1 MSAVYPIMLG
11 GLGLLAVPILIHLIY
26 RQKPRVLKFPA
37 FRFLMKRSR
46 TNLRKLQLRH
56 LLLLIL
62 RVLVL
67 ALICLALVRP
77 KISGELVNL
86 QTDRPVAAI
95 FLFDTSYSMQ
105 YKTTG
110 DKSRLDEA
118 RQQAL
123 QLLETLHPQSRI
135 VVLDTAEPAS
145 PGTIEWLS
153 RDKAE
158 VQIKSLALR
167 YDNQP
172 VTRRLDDAYQLFGQ
186 LALATEDLIGPR
198 LPRVLCVF
206 SDRMESCWDPRH
218 LPHLQGLADAIPPL
232 LERLPAVQ
240 GSIPGRIALLQEL
253 RDKLPPPAAQD
264 YPEKKLIAAWE
275 ELQQRIPAATWDN
288 YPDQQWVKILGEI
301 RATSRDL
308 LKKLQ
313 VAEGQDEDQAK
324 KTFRKKIVASLEG
337 GLQELQGVATFFID
351 VGLPDAVDLG
361 IAAVD
366 CFAAS
371 DASAP
376 RQTFGPKE
384 KIRVQVMLRAT
395 GAEFDNSLKCLV
407 DGKLIHEQQAKLGSG
422 ESKTLDFDL
431 DAGTLE
437 PGYKQLELKLSAGD
451 PLEFTNHRFATI
463 LIRSPRHVLIVTDDK
478 ETAQPLR
485 DYIAANPIVQFQ
497 CEVKTPDEAE
507 KLGPGKQDL
516 AKYHAIY
523 LLNVAQPTANLW
535 KALKSYVDQGGNVAI
550 VPGGKAGDEKAILV
564 AYKNGGALLPAALTG
579 IIEANAALLPGDAKQ
594 NKDKGAVW
602 DWSQAFN
609 SQHRFFK
616 RFRHWHDIGRD
627 DFIKVPRYAYRFWE
641 VAPPEK
647 VTTVLVHYN
656 TKKRHPAI
664 LERDFGKGRG
674 KVLLVTTRLDFPVE
688 PAWNN
693 YLVRDHSWAAVFPG
707 ELTIYLAGELEPV
720 KLNFVTGQTPPTV
733 TIPPG
738 VTDQVF
744 NLIGPLLGEQVPRP
758 EKNELILHK
767 AVVPGNYALE
777 ASPPPEGGLANRIG
791 AFSVNLPAEEGSL
804 KPVPLEEITALFGND
819 AVRNLKPGD
828 TVLDLPGLFSTPLEL
843 LPGLMLA
850 LLVFLALENLLANLF
865 YRREPRPQPEGEP
878 S

>member
-11 GLGLLAVPILIHLIY
+11 GLGLLAIPILIHLIY
-26 RQKPRVLKFPA
+26 RQKPRVLRFPA

-56 LLLLIL
+56 LLLLVL
-62 RVLVL
+62 RMLVL
-67 ALICLALVRP
+67 LLICLALVRP
-77 KISGELVNL
+77 KVSGDLVNL

-110 DKSRLDEA
+110 DRSRLDEA

-135 VVLDTAEPAS
+135 IVLDSAEQAN
-145 PGTIEWLS
+145 PGAIEWLS
-153 RDKAE
+153 CDKAE

-167 YDNQP
+167 YDNHP

-206 SDRMESCWDPRH
+206 SDRMEACWNSH
-218 LPHLQGLADAIPPL
+218 QLPHLQGLADAIPPL

-240 GSIPGRIALLQEL
+240 ASIPGRIALLQEL

-275 ELQQRIPAATWDN
+275 ELQQRIPSATWDN
-288 YPDQQWVKILGEI
+288 YPDPQWVKILGEV
-301 RATSRDL
+301 RATSREL
-308 LKKLQ
+308 LKKIQ
-313 VAEGQDEDQAK
+313 APGGQDDDQTK
-324 KTFRKKIVASLEG
+324 KTFRKKIVESLEG
-337 GLQELQGVATFFID
+337 GLQELQGVAAFFID

-361 IAAVD
+361 IVGVN

-395 GAEFDNSLKCLV
+395 GSDFDNSLKCYN
-407 DGKLIHEQQAKLGSG
+407 GGSLIHEQQAKLGDG
-422 ESKTLDFDL
+422 ESKTLEFEV
-431 DAGTLE
+431 DAGKLG
-437 PGYKQLELKLSAGD
+437 PGYKQLDLKLSAGD

-463 LIRSPRHVLIVTDDK
+463 LIRSPRQVLIITDDK
-478 ETAQPLR
+478 KTAEPLQ
-485 DYIAANPIVQFQ
+485 DYIVANPIVEFQ
-497 CEVKTPDEAE
+497 CLVQSPEEAE

-516 AKYHAIY
+516 GKYNAIY
-523 LLNVAQPTANLW
+523 LVNVAQPSANLW
-535 KALKSYVDQGGNVAI
+535 KVLKSYVDQGGSLAI
-550 VPGGKAGDEKAILV
+550 VPGGNAGEEKAILA
-564 AYKNGGALLPAALTG
+564 AYKSGEALLPAALNR
-579 IIEANAALLPGDAKQ
+579 IVEVKPALLPGDAKQ
-594 NKDKGAVW
+594 NRDKGAVW
-602 DWSQAFN
+602 DWTQALN

-627 DFIKVPRYAYRFWE
+627 DFVKVPRYAYRFWE
-641 VAPPEK
+641 VEPPSKES
-647 VTTVLVHYN
+647 TVLVHYN
-656 TKKRHPAI
+656 TKKKHPAI

-674 KVLLVTTRLDFPVE
+674 KVLLLTTRLDFPVE

-707 ELTIYLAGELEPV
+707 ELTIYLAGEMEPV
-720 KLNFVTGQTPPTV
+720 KVNFVTGQTPPTV

-738 VTDQVF
+738 VNDPLF
-744 NLIGPLLGEQVPRP
+744 NLIGPMRGEELPRP
-758 EKNELILHK
+758 ENTNELILHK
-767 AVVPGNYALE
+767 AVVPGNYTVTAPGPAGE
-777 ASPPPEGGLANRIG
+777 QPVMVG

-804 KPVPLEEITALFGND
+804 KQVPTEDIAALFGKD

-843 LPGLMLA
+843 LPAVMLG

-865 YRREPRPQPEGEP
+865 YRREPKAQAEGEP